1 VSSMKDAGPRRERIA
16 EAAPRLVAGALFGAS
31 VVVTA
36 AVAAWPIYRDWSFVL
51 LVLVAVAVAAVI
63 AAGAWWL
70 RWSGWVTAGAVF
82 LAFLVLG
89 IPLAIPSRLGAPS
102 ELVTGLRELGTGA
115 VLGWKDLLT
124 VDLPVGSYRNLM
136 VPLLVVFLVG
146 TCALL
151 SLSWRQD
158 QVAFAAVPVALGMT
172 SFGLFFGR
180 ATVSAPFELGPVFL
194 SAPMETALGLATLLS
209 SLLWL
214 AWRTHDRRIRSL
226 QRAAVSSGVR
236 ISRPSRPASGRARR
250 RHGRRSPRH
259 RRGGRAVRGPR
270 RRPRGSPLHRWAR
283 DRSGGGGQPPR
294 RVPVAVQPG
303 ARG

>member
-1 VSSMKDAGPRRERIA
+1 MSSMKDAGPRRERIA

-51 LVLVAVAVAAVI
+51 LVLVAVTVAAVV

-70 RWSGWVTAGAVF
+70 RWSGWLTAGAVF

-151 SLSWRQD
+151 FLSWRQD

-180 ATVSAPFELGPVFL
+180 TTVSAPVELGPVFL
-194 SAPMETALGLATLLS
+194 SAPVETALGLATLLS

-236 ISRPSRPASGRARR
+236 ISRVPSRADRR
-250 RHGRRSPRH
+250 RAG
-259 RRGGRAVRGPR
+259 
-270 RRPRGSPLHRWAR
+270 
-283 DRSGGGGQPPR
+283 
-294 RVPVAVQPG
+294 
-303 ARG
+303 